1 MSKMDTLADLKIGES
16 AIIVAFTDEE
26 MGLKLMEMGCI
37 PGEIIKLERVAPMG
51 DPIAVSVSGYV
62 MSLRKAEAATIT
74 ITGRF

>member
-26 MGLKLMEMGCI
+26 MALKLMEMGCI
-37 PGEIIKLERVAPMG
+37 PGEKITLERTAPMG

-62 MSLRKAEAATIT
+62 LSLRKKEAATIT
-74 ITGRF
+74 VTGRS